1 MPLTGAA
8 LVSLVE
14 SAHLQVSCGVELLTE
29 QDVLIEDISADLQP
43 AGSMVERKV
52 GTLLPARCRL
62 RLSRELQWGWQR
74 VRPYISITDMQT
86 GVTDRWN
93 LGVFVLASPSRR
105 AAEVPATFDV
115 DGFDKIHTLNAPY
128 GSSFQL
134 AAGTG
139 VLGAVSSLLTA
150 AGETRVAIDQSA
162 VAVTLPTAR
171 VWPLDQGTT
180 RLKVIN
186 DLLGLVGYV
195 PLWSDRDG
203 VLRSAPDVPRAQI
216 GPMWAYSADSVQ
228 TSTVSVDRE
237 VSADLFA
244 APNRWVFVSDD
255 PAAGT
260 FPAEGAGIYTVTNQ
274 SDGPASVDAR
284 RRTITQVV
292 RLKAA
297 SQAAL
302 VVQGDQIV
310 AAAKRV
316 AQQLSM
322 KAGPNPAHWDRDVV
336 TVADA
341 QLGLSGARFEVLS
354 WRFPLD
360 GADMDLE
367 LRAVA

>member
-1 MPLTGAA
+1 MPLSGAA
-8 LVSLVE
+8 LVAVVE

-29 QDVLIEDISADLQP
+29 QDVVIDDISADLVP

-74 VRPYISITDMQT
+74 VRPYLVITNMVG
-86 GVTDRWN
+86 GVSDRWN
-93 LGVFVLASPSRR
+93 MGVFVLSTPARR

-115 DGFDKIHTLNAPY
+115 DGYDKLHVLTAPY

-134 AAGTG
+134 PAGTG
-139 VLGAVSSLLTA
+139 VLSAVSALLVA
-150 AGETRVAIDQSA
+150 AGETRVVIDQSA

-171 VWPLDQGTT
+171 VWPLDQRTT
-180 RLKVIN
+180 RLGIVN
-186 DLLGLVGYV
+186 DLLATVGYV

-203 VLRSAPDVPRAQI
+203 VVRSGPDVARSTQGA
-216 GPMWAYSADSVQ
+216 MWAYNADAVGS
-228 TSTVSVDRE
+228 STVGVDRE
-237 VSADLFA
+237 ASADLFA
-244 APNRWVFVSDD
+244 APNRWVFIADD
-255 PAAGT
+255 PAAGS
-260 FPAEGAGIYTVTNQ
+260 FPAEGAGMYTVTNL

-284 RRTITQVV
+284 RRTITEVV

-297 SQAAL
+297 TQSAL

-316 AQQLSM
+316 AQRLSM
-322 KAGPNPAHWDRDVV
+322 KVGPNPAHWDRDVV
-336 TVADA
+336 TVTDA

-360 GADMDLE
+360 AGDMDLE
-367 LRAVA
+367 LQAVV